1 METFLI
7 QSRRCCLRNTRWCAA
22 QAAFFEREGGLV
34 FGYEIKHE
42 MWRRQQC
49 KKCKCGP
56 ENVLRFHPKI
66 NTCIIHQT
74 STHINPGAGLI

>member
-34 FGYEIKHE
+34 LGT
-42 MWRRQQC
+42 RLNTR
-49 KKCKCGP
+49 CGDVS
-56 ENVLRFHPKI
+56 NVRNVNVDRKMCCVFIRK
-66 NTCIIHQT
+66 
-74 STHINPGAGLI
+74 STLA